1 MLSTKYRLRVEYIC
15 QRVSRGEEVK
25 LEDMMWVERLAKAN
39 TTVSGMLRRARREC
53 NNPEMIEGGLD
64 DFRNK
69 MDLGDPDPSN
79 HVNGFDSPD
88 EIAEWFKGKRSDDWR
103 QRD

>member
-15 QRVSRGEEVK
+15 ERVRRGEEVK

-39 TTVSGMLRRARREC
+39 TTVSGMLRKARREVA
-53 NNPEMIEGGLD
+53 NPEMIEGGLD
-64 DFRNK
+64 DFMNK
-69 MDLGDPDPSN
+69 MDIGDPDPSN
-79 HVNGFDSPD
+79 HVSGFNSVD
-88 EIAEWFKGKRSDDWR
+88 EIAEWFKQDKSDDWR

>member
-15 QRVSRGEEVK
+15 ERVRRGEEVK

-39 TTVSGMLRRARREC
+39 TTVSGMLRKARREVA
-53 NNPEMIEGGLD
+53 NPEMIEGGLD
-64 DFRNK
+64 DFMNK
-69 MDLGDPDPSN
+69 MDIGDPDPSN
-79 HVNGFDSPD
+79 HVSGFNSVE
-88 EIAEWFKGKRSDDWR
+88 EIVEWFKQDKSDDWR

>member
-15 QRVSRGEEVK
+15 ERVRRGEEVK

-39 TTVSGMLRRARREC
+39 TTVSGMLRKARREVA
-53 NNPEMIEGGLD
+53 NPEMIEGGLD
-64 DFRNK
+64 DFMNK
-69 MDLGDPDPSN
+69 MDIGDPDPSN
-79 HVNGFDSPD
+79 HVSGFNSVE
-88 EIAEWFKGKRSDDWR
+88 EIAEWFKQDKSDDWR